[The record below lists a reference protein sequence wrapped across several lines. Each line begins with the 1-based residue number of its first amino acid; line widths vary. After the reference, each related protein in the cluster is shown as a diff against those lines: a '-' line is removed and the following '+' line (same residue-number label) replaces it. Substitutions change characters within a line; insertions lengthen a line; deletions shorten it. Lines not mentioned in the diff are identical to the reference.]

1 MGARCHRPISA
12 GGPKAFTVSDLQRG
26 DQEGVIAEAFRPQE
40 IHQPRLLPVE
50 RLDHVASS
58 ARHGYEGG
66 LYCSSP
72 SCGTMGES
80 GLPLEITRCRLR

>member
-58 ARHGYEGG
+58 AHVMVMREGFIVH
-66 LYCSSP
+66 LLHMVRWVSAVYF
-72 SCGTMGES
+72 
-80 GLPLEITRCRLR
+80 LR